1 VECAAAVAEDAAT
14 PTDGV
19 VALEPASPE
28 LAVAVVN
35 PGLDSEA
42 MLISAPLCAKILDSE
57 PPDFETLDVS

>member
-1 VECAAAVAEDAAT
+1 
-14 PTDGV
+14 
-19 VALEPASPE
+19 